1 MKRGLLL
8 LLIGLLLLPFPALGA
23 QESPDAAPSPSA
35 AATAAPAFST
45 LEPAAETPQAMT
57 EDEEEAR
64 ATPLSAAEVAER
76 MRQAGADAD
85 VTGNGTVDE
94 ADAIAMLLH
103 VTGRLPDLAALPDM
117 LSDSLL
123 GERYL
128 ERFSYTGVQ
137 QGEGFY
143 RSASVSYALTAV
155 KEKELN
161 YYVADIYLRDLN
173 HFRTAFGL
181 DAYKRTEPV
190 VDMAKNNQA
199 IVAINGDYYSWKNNK
214 GLVIR
219 NGIVYRESIDRR
231 QDLCVLYSDGVIETY
246 APDEADIEQ
255 IISRG
260 AYQSWSFGPSLLDEN
275 GQPKT
280 DRSQFRS
287 SIQGPNPRSALGYIE
302 PGHYLFVTVDGRGRG
317 GSDGATM
324 RQLSQLMYDH
334 GCTIAYNL
342 DGGGTAV
349 MANAEGAISRQSNL
363 SRQCSDILFIVEDY
377 TVYDDEASG
386 AAED

>member
-1 MKRGLLL
+1 MKRGLSL
-8 LLIGLLLLPFPALGA
+8 LLIGLLLLPISALGA
-23 QESPDAAPSPSA
+23 PEGADAAPNPSA
-35 AATAAPAFST
+35 TETAAPAAAMP
-45 LEPAAETPQAMT
+45 EPAAETPQAVA
-57 EDEEEAR
+57 EGAEEAR
-64 ATPLSAAEVAER
+64 AISLSAAEVAER

-85 VTGNGTVDE
+85 VTGNGVVDE
-94 ADAIAMLLH
+94 ADAVAMLLH
-103 VTGRLPDLAALPDM
+103 VTGRLPDIAALPDM

-143 RSASVSYALTAV
+143 RSASISYALTAV
-155 KEKELN
+155 EEKDLN

-173 HFRTAFGL
+173 HFRTAFGRN
-181 DAYKRTEPV
+181 AYKRTEPV
-190 VDMAKNNQA
+190 VDMARNNRA
-199 IVAINGDYYSWKNNK
+199 IVAINGDYYAWKSNK

-219 NGIVYRESIDRR
+219 NGVVYRESIDRR

-246 APDEADIEQ
+246 APDDADIEQ

-260 AYQSWSFGPSLLDEN
+260 AYQSWSFGPSLLDET

-280 DRSQFRS
+280 NRSQFRS
-287 SIQGPNPRSALGYIE
+287 SIQGANPRSALGYIE

-324 RQLSQLMYDH
+324 RQLAQLMYDH
-334 GCTIAYNL
+334 GCTVAYNL

-349 MANAEGAISRQSNL
+349 MANADGAISRQSNL

-377 TVYDDEASG
+377 TAYGDEASG
-386 AAED
+386 DAED

>member
-8 LLIGLLLLPFPALGA
+8 LLIGLLLLPIPTLGA

-35 AATAAPAFST
+35 AGTAVPAFST
-45 LEPAAETPQAMT
+45 PEPAAETLPLT
-57 EDEEEAR
+57 EDAEEAR

-103 VTGRLPDLAALPDM
+103 VTGRLPDLAALPAV

-123 GERYL
+123 GEKHL

-155 KEKELN
+155 KEKDLN

-181 DAYKRTEPV
+181 DTYKRSEPV

-275 GQPKT
+275 GQPKKEK
-280 DRSQFRS
+280 SQFRS
-287 SIQGPNPRSALGYIE
+287 TVQEPNPRSALGYIE
-302 PGHYLFVTVDGRGRG
+302 SGHYVFVTVDGRGSG
-317 GSDGATM
+317 GSRGM
-324 RQLSQLMYDH
+324 RMWELSQLMYDI
-334 GCTIAYNL
+334 GCTVAYSL
-342 DGGGTAV
+342 DGGATAV
-349 MANAEGAISRQSNL
+349 MANAEDVISHQSNTK
-363 SRQCSDILFIVEDY
+363 RKCSDILFIVEDY

>member
-1 MKRGLLL
+1 MKRGLCL
-8 LLIGLLLLPFPALGA
+8 LLIGLLLLPIPTLGA
-23 QESPDAAPSPSA
+23 QESPDAAPTPSPTG
-35 AATAAPAFST
+35 TAAPAFSMP
-45 LEPAAETPQAMT
+45 EPAAETPQTLT
-57 EDEEEAR
+57 EDAEEAR
-64 ATPLSAAEVAER
+64 VMSLSAAEVAER

-85 VTGNGTVDE
+85 VTGNGAVDE

-103 VTGRLPDLAALPDM
+103 VTGRLPDLAALPDI

-123 GERYL
+123 GEKHL

-155 KEKELN
+155 KEKDLN

-181 DAYKRTEPV
+181 NTYKRSEPV

-219 NGIVYRESIDRR
+219 NGVVYRESIDRR

-334 GCTIAYNL
+334 GCAIAYNL

-386 AAED
+386 AGED

>member
-8 LLIGLLLLPFPALGA
+8 LLIGLLLLPVPALGA

-35 AATAAPAFST
+35 AAIAAPAFST
-45 LEPAAETPQAMT
+45 PEPAAETPQTLT
-57 EDEEEAR
+57 EDAEEAR
-64 ATPLSAAEVAER
+64 VMSLSAAEVAER

-85 VTGNGTVDE
+85 VTGNGAVDE

-103 VTGRLPDLAALPDM
+103 VTGRLPDLAALPDI

-123 GERYL
+123 GEKHL

-155 KEKELN
+155 KEKDLN

-181 DAYKRTEPV
+181 DTYKRTEPV

-199 IVAINGDYYSWKNNK
+199 IVAINGDYYSWKDNK